1 MRDPVSVPRQ
11 VLSKVLSGKVYPRGI
26 AKPADAKASVGFEF
40 SGVAFGS
47 FALRA
52 DQATDGVP
60 AVRAGVYLA

>member
-1 MRDPVSVPRQ
+1 VD
-11 VLSKVLSGKVYPRGI
+11 
-26 AKPADAKASVGFEF
+26 FEF

-60 AVRAGVYLA
+60 AVRAGVYGVYLN